1 MVFEPKRPILKT
13 DNKIYFIQISDVLI
27 PVPDPNP
34 DSDFDDL
41 LASILIL
48 IQFGIWFDSNL
59 EPTPQVESIP
69 LRDKLHEANAEFR
82 KNLNIEM

>member
-34 DSDFDDL
+34 DLDFDD
-41 LASILIL
+41 I
-48 IQFGIWFDSNL
+48 
-59 EPTPQVESIP
+59 
-69 LRDKLHEANAEFR
+69 
-82 KNLNIEM
+82 